1 MSVVTP
7 IIDESVKKTII
18 PNRNNLK
25 RSNQEALISGPLTQ
39 RLISALIE
47 QNLMTSFDNGLADY
61 LDKIGPTPA
70 SMYMSPKTM
79 ALNMF
84 SYNSSN
90 SSLEK
95 KLKKTLIEQKI
106 LDSDDASSENET
118 KPNIQNDLETDAPT
132 DEIAEEIKNL
142 HNELKIVSS
151 QCKQT
156 LNDLLSESKKS
167 LVKQEL
173 KAKIS
178 RLDDE
183 ASLLSFS
190 LKKTLT
196 N

>member
-95 KLKKTLIEQKI
+95 KLKK
-106 LDSDDASSENET
+106 N
-118 KPNIQNDLETDAPT
+118 
-132 DEIAEEIKNL
+132 
-142 HNELKIVSS
+142 
-151 QCKQT
+151 
-156 LNDLLSESKKS
+156 
-167 LVKQEL
+167 
-173 KAKIS
+173 
-178 RLDDE
+178 
-183 ASLLSFS
+183 
-190 LKKTLT
+190 
-196 N
+196 